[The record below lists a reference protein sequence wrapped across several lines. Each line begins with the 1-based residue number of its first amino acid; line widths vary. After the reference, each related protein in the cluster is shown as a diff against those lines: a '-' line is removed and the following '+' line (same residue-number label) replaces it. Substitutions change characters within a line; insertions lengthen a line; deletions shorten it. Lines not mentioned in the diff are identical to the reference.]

1 MAMTYDQSGVYRF
14 DPDQFTKTYG
24 YDGSNN
30 LTSITV
36 TVDGNTFKQTLG
48 YTSGNLTTEGP
59 WVKQ

>member
-1 MAMTYDQSGVYRF
+1 MAFTYDQSGVYKF
-14 DPDQFTKTYG
+14 DPDQYVKTYG

-36 TVDGNTFKQTLG
+36 VVDGQTFKQMLG
-48 YTSGNLTTEGP
+48 YTGGNLTTEGP